1 MAATINSTLT
11 GVGDGLGA
19 LFDGIAVPLTTLLI
33 LLGIAT
39 GIGLIFM
46 AIAKRIGRGMD

>member
-1 MAATINSTLT
+1 MTATINSTLT
-11 GVGDGLGA
+11 DVGTGLGA
-19 LFDGIAVPLTTLLI
+19 FFDAIAVPVTTLLI

-46 AIAKRIGRGMD
+46 AIAKRVGQGM